1 VDDLPQ
7 AAAVAS
13 TAQEA
18 TTRGDEVY
26 VRAARFEGIDTAN
39 IDRDIEELR
48 KMVRMEERPEGMSEE
63 TFATLKA
70 GVKRM
75 MSLVDRD
82 AGASLDLVFTANA
95 DDAKR
100 VHEALDS
107 LTPPEGA
114 GKRTSVQTFELLLD
128 EDLS

>member
-1 VDDLPQ
+1 M
-7 AAAVAS
+7 
-13 TAQEA
+13 
-18 TTRGDEVY
+18 Y

-39 IDRDIEELR
+39 IDRDIEEFR

-75 MSLVDRD
+75 MSLVDRG

-107 LTPPEGA
+107 LTPPDGA
-114 GKRTSVQTFELLLD
+114 GKRTSVQTFELLVD
-128 EDLS
+128 EQLG

>member
-1 VDDLPQ
+1 M
-7 AAAVAS
+7 
-13 TAQEA
+13 
-18 TTRGDEVY
+18 Y

-39 IDRDIEELR
+39 IDRDLEDFR

-63 TFATLKA
+63 TYTTLRD
-70 GVKRM
+70 GIKRV

-82 AGASLDLVFTANA
+82 AGVSLDLVFTGNA
-95 DDAKR
+95 DDAQR
-100 VHEALDS
+100 VHAALDS

-128 EDLS
+128 EQLG